1 MAWHLWF
8 GGFCDKNSKSREPP
22 LKLTHEKFTRR
33 GRNAMTTPIWE
44 PQSWLGAA
52 TLESV
57 LEVNEQ
63 VLALLRTQ
71 CQLGASPPPL
81 IRDVNDLLLNLD
93 PQSMRRAAASA
104 VLLVDAGFA
113 DAGLWSAAIIGA
125 VNDRPQV
132 ELAPFFTVD
141 GSVALMRL
149 VMTQAWHLAR
159 SQPAAARLLLGL
171 SAANLGVIGGC
182 TLSRLTR
189 LAETRSHW
197 LRPRW
202 ENRPGIWCDLLR
214 MAGNAETGALERLR
228 VRGLQLLA
236 ADARPA

>member
-1 MAWHLWF
+1 
-8 GGFCDKNSKSREPP
+8 
-22 LKLTHEKFTRR
+22 
-33 GRNAMTTPIWE
+33 MTTPHRE
-44 PQSWLGAA
+44 AQHCLAAA

-63 VLALLRTQ
+63 ALVLLRAQ
-71 CQLGASPPPL
+71 CLAGGVHPF
-81 IRDVNDLLLNLD
+81 IRQVNDLLLTLD
-93 PQSMRRAAASA
+93 AKSMRRAAASA
-104 VLLVDAGFA
+104 VLLVNAGFA
-113 DAGLWSAAIIGA
+113 DDGLWSCALIGG
-125 VNDRPQV
+125 VNDRPS
-132 ELAPFFTVD
+132 EGPFFTVD

-171 SAANLGVIGGC
+171 SAENLNVIGGC
-182 TLSRLTR
+182 TLSRVTH

-202 ENRPGIWCDLLR
+202 EHRPGIWSDLLR
-214 MAGNAETGALERLR
+214 TAGQGDRGALERMR

-236 ADARPA
+236 AEARPG

>member
-1 MAWHLWF
+1 
-8 GGFCDKNSKSREPP
+8 
-22 LKLTHEKFTRR
+22 
-33 GRNAMTTPIWE
+33 MTTTMWE
-44 PQSWLGAA
+44 PQPWLGAA

-63 VLALLRTQ
+63 ALWLLRAQ
-71 CQLGASPPPL
+71 CQAGGGPPPL
-81 IRDVNDLLLNLD
+81 IQEVKDLLLNLD
-93 PQSMRRAAASA
+93 AQSMRRAAASA

-113 DAGLWSAAIIGA
+113 DAGLWSCAIVGA
-125 VNDRPQV
+125 VNDRPQI
-132 ELAPFFTVD
+132 ETGPFFTVD

-159 SQPAAARLLLGL
+159 SQPAAARLLLGV

-182 TLSRLTR
+182 TLSRLMR

-202 ENRPGIWCDLLR
+202 ENRTGIWCDLLR
-214 MAGNAETGALERLR
+214 MAGHAERGTLERLR
-228 VRGLQLLA
+228 ARGLQLLA
-236 ADARPA
+236 ADARSG

>member
-1 MAWHLWF
+1 
-8 GGFCDKNSKSREPP
+8 
-22 LKLTHEKFTRR
+22 
-33 GRNAMTTPIWE
+33 MTTPLWE
-44 PQSWLGAA
+44 PQRWLAAA

-63 VLALLRTQ
+63 VLALLRAQ
-71 CQLGASPPPL
+71 CQAGAAQPL
-81 IRDVNDLLLNLD
+81 IREVNDLLLNLD
-93 PQSMRRAAASA
+93 PKSMRRAAASA

-113 DAGLWSAAIIGA
+113 DAGLWSGAIIGA
-125 VNDRPQV
+125 INDRPRS
-132 ELAPFFTVD
+132 EDPFFTVD

-171 SAANLGVIGGC
+171 SAVNLNLIGGC
-182 TLSRLTR
+182 SLSRLTQ
-189 LAETRSHW
+189 LAETRSQW

-202 ENRPGIWCDLLR
+202 EHRPRIWCDLLR
-214 MAGNAETGALERLR
+214 TAGKGESRALERMR

-236 ADARPA
+236 AEARPG